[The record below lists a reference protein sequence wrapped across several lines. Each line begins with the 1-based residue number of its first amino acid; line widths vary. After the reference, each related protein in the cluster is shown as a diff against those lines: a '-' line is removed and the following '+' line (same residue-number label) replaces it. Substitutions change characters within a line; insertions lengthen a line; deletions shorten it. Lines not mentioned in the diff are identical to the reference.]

1 MGGEVATPLNVTA
14 DAEGD
19 VEGTGMVGTVDYQSG
34 VVKVRFGTKVTVTPT
49 VEAQPWYIE
58 EATFVED
65 GIKKMISR
73 LDTEEEKELAVKSFD
88 HWHEYNLVQKP
99 EMGDLVRDLKAKGY
113 GIYLCSNASVRMLT
127 CYKEVLPAV
136 ECFDG
141 ILFSAEVLCMK
152 PQKEMYGHFFERF
165 GLKPEECYFIDDLP
179 NNIAGAK
186 ACGMDGYCFADGDVE
201 KLKRTLYESVLS

>member
-1 MGGEVATPLNVTA
+1 MGKVLMDYSGMPVCRHFTDNEVLAKRVCTA
-14 DAEGD
+14 VFDSPEWVLLD
-19 VEGTGMVGTVDYQSG
+19 MG
-34 VVKVRFGTKVTVTPT
+34 VIT
-49 VEAQPWYIE
+49 E
-58 EATFVED
+58 ED

-141 ILFSAEVLCMK
+141 I
-152 PQKEMYGHFFERF
+152 

>member
-1 MGGEVATPLNVTA
+1 MGSFGYGSDHGGRQIQDDQP
-14 DAEGD
+14 
-19 VEGTGMVGTVDYQSG
+19 SG
-34 VVKVRFGTKVTVTPT
+34 YR
-49 VEAQPWYIE
+49 
-58 EATFVED
+58 
-65 GIKKMISR
+65 R
-73 LDTEEEKELAVKSFD
+73 RKELAVKSFWTIGMNIIWSRSRRWED
-88 HWHEYNLVQKP
+88 SI
-99 EMGDLVRDLKAKGY
+99 RDLKAKGY

-141 ILFSAEVLCMK
+141 ILFSAVVLCMK

>member
-1 MGGEVATPLNVTA
+1 MIRNIVFDMGKVLMDYSGMPVCRHFTDNEVLAKRVCTA
-14 DAEGD
+14 VFDLPEWVLLD
-19 VEGTGMVGTVDYQSG
+19 MG
-34 VVKVRFGTKVTVTPT
+34 VIT
-49 VEAQPWYIE
+49 E
-58 EATFVED
+58 ED

-136 ECFDG
+136 ECF
-141 ILFSAEVLCMK
+141 
-152 PQKEMYGHFFERF
+152 
-165 GLKPEECYFIDDLP
+165 
-179 NNIAGAK
+179 
-186 ACGMDGYCFADGDVE
+186 
-201 KLKRTLYESVLS
+201 

>member
-1 MGGEVATPLNVTA
+1 MPSFTDNEALAKRVCTAVFDSPEWVLLDMGVITE
-14 DAEGD
+14 
-19 VEGTGMVGTVDYQSG
+19 
-34 VVKVRFGTKVTVTPT
+34 
-49 VEAQPWYIE
+49 
-58 EATFVED
+58 ED

>member
-1 MGGEVATPLNVTA
+1 M
-14 DAEGD
+14 
-19 VEGTGMVGTVDYQSG
+19 
-34 VVKVRFGTKVTVTPT
+34 
-49 VEAQPWYIE
+49 
-58 EATFVED
+58 
-65 GIKKMISR
+65 
-73 LDTEEEKELAVKSFD
+73 KSFD

-141 ILFSAEVLCMK
+141 ILFSAEVL
-152 PQKEMYGHFFERF
+152 
-165 GLKPEECYFIDDLP
+165 P